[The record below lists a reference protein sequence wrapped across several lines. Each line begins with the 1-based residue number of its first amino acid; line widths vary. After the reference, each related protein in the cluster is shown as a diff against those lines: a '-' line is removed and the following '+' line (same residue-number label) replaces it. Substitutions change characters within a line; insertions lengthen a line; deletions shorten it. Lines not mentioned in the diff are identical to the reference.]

1 MTYLLE
7 IDRLQ
12 TVFRTGKEEVIS
24 VDEISFKLKAGETI
38 GIVGESGCGKS
49 VTSLSVMGLLGQNG
63 RIKQGEIHFDG
74 SNLAAWSESEL
85 RRLRGKDIAM
95 IFQEPMSSLNP
106 VLTIGNQL
114 VEMIRQHT
122 SHSRKEAKAYAVQM
136 LRKVGLPRAED
147 VMEVYPHTLSG
158 GMRQRIMIAMAL
170 SCKPKLLIADEPTTA
185 LDVTIQAQILELM
198 KELREES
205 GAAIMLIT
213 HDLGVVAEMADKVVV
228 MYAGQIVEEADVFT
242 LFREPQH
249 PYTKGL
255 LNSIPRLEGEGGRL
269 TAIPGTVPSL
279 QRMPAGCRFHTRCT
293 LATERCQQHQPDLQA
308 VGVEHLVRCWVA
320 QEQAADQ
327 PTHSTSTGGRRMTT
341 NTPLLQIDRL
351 KTYYPIKKGVLSRTV
366 GHVKAVDDVSL
377 AIYEGET
384 VGLVGESGC
393 GKSTIGRSIVRLE
406 DPFEGRILFQNEDI
420 THISQ
425 RELKPIRTRLQII
438 FQDPYSSLNP
448 RKRINDIL
456 AEPFIAHRLVDRQQ
470 VQGEV
475 DRLLDLVG
483 LPRAYKQRYPH
494 EFSGGQR
501 QRIGI
506 ARVISF
512 QPKLVVC
519 DEPVSALDVSIQ
531 AQILN
536 LLADLQKELKLTY
549 LFIAHGIGA
558 VQYIST
564 RVAVMYLGKIVEIGR
579 KEEVFQR
586 PKHPYTQILLNAYP
600 APDPT
605 LRSNKRLIIQGDVPS
620 PANPPAGCR
629 FHTRCPY
636 VQQLCRHEEP
646 PLTAG
651 EHAVACHFPI
661 N

>member
-1 MTYLLE
+1 
-7 IDRLQ
+7 
-12 TVFRTGKEEVIS
+12 
-24 VDEISFKLKAGETI
+24 
-38 GIVGESGCGKS
+38 
-49 VTSLSVMGLLGQNG
+49 
-63 RIKQGEIHFDG
+63 
-74 SNLAAWSESEL
+74 
-85 RRLRGKDIAM
+85 
-95 IFQEPMSSLNP
+95 
-106 VLTIGNQL
+106 
-114 VEMIRQHT
+114 
-122 SHSRKEAKAYAVQM
+122 
-136 LRKVGLPRAED
+136 
-147 VMEVYPHTLSG
+147 
-158 GMRQRIMIAMAL
+158 
-170 SCKPKLLIADEPTTA
+170 
-185 LDVTIQAQILELM
+185 
-198 KELREES
+198 
-205 GAAIMLIT
+205 
-213 HDLGVVAEMADKVVV
+213 
-228 MYAGQIVEEADVFT
+228 
-242 LFREPQH
+242 
-249 PYTKGL
+249 
-255 LNSIPRLEGEGGRL
+255 
-269 TAIPGTVPSL
+269 
-279 QRMPAGCRFHTRCT
+279 
-293 LATERCQQHQPDLQA
+293 
-308 VGVEHLVRCWVA
+308 
-320 QEQAADQ
+320 
-327 PTHSTSTGGRRMTT
+327 MTT

-366 GHVKAVDDVSL
+366 GHVRAVDDVSL

-406 DPFEGRILFQNEDI
+406 NPFEGRILFQNEDI
-420 THISQ
+420 THRSQ
-425 RELKPIRTRLQII
+425 RELKLIRTRLQII

-448 RKRINDIL
+448 RQRINDIL
-456 AEPFIAHRLVDRQQ
+456 AEPLIAHRLVDKQQ

-506 ARVISF
+506 ARAISF

-564 RVAVMYLGKIVEIGR
+564 RVAVMYLGKIVEIGP
-579 KEEVFQR
+579 KEELFQR